1 MCIRDSKTGAFE
13 FEDDI
18 PANTDIYVEG
28 GYDLGTGK
36 PNEQKFKLTTSITGD
51 GSEALVISPVS
62 TQISRAYSKS
72 GVTLSEA
79 QEKVGKAYGL
89 DEAFDNLT
97 NFDPI
102 ALAYSSTSNEQA
114 KAALTAQAR
123 NIMVSSLGEVSKKV
137 SEYFASEI
145 APTTRSQISDIFKFG
160 TQTLRYSSWDSN
172 VDLQEQ
178 PRIVIE
184 LEGFEDLLAST
195 SETFNEKIVEAI
207 LASEDLEKLFEPFQ
221 TSKDPRKGLG
231 LGLAISSNIIS
242 ELGGSLS
249 GENLTPTGAEF
260 TIKLPLFDPSRVNVV
275 EENQTKMRETL

>member
-1 MCIRDSKTGAFE
+1 MLTRHHKKAKRSLYIRGQPHSVGYRARRSSYDVNTLDLETFSPQGLIIPLFSK
-13 FEDDI
+13 
-18 PANTDIYVEG
+18 N
-28 GYDLGTGK
+28 DLGTGK

-145 APTTRSQISDIFKFG
+145 APTNDDG
-160 TQTLRYSSWDSN
+160 VPDTLL
-172 VDLQEQ
+172 VT
-178 PRIVIE
+178 
-184 LEGFEDLLAST
+184 LLLYDHDES
-195 SETFNEKIVEAI
+195 VY
-207 LASEDLEKLFEPFQ
+207 L
-221 TSKDPRKGLG
+221 
-231 LGLAISSNIIS
+231 
-242 ELGGSLS
+242 
-249 GENLTPTGAEF
+249 
-260 TIKLPLFDPSRVNVV
+260 
-275 EENQTKMRETL
+275 